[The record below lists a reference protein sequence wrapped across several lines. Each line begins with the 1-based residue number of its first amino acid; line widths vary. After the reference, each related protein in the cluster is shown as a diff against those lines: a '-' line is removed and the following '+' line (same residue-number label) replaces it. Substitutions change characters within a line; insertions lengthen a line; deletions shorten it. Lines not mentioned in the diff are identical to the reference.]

1 MSEPTEPPGQALVAS
16 EADKPSLTATNSLE
30 PLQLNDADAVVK
42 HTGRIVA
49 SHCADCGA
57 VLGGLYCAM
66 CGQHRMEPPRTFWA
80 LMAEW
85 ISAYFNLEGK
95 LWTTLRLLV
104 TQPGEL
110 SLEYFRGRRTRYF
123 PPLKMYLTMSVIF
136 FSAATVRLAATADS
150 AASKAMEAQ
159 SIAERRADLEEQLA
173 DVDESIARIA
183 QRSAASQPAEKD
195 TPSSSPDSDADDSE
209 SVEDL
214 SDPSDEL
221 PPGLAEFVRPQMR
234 REIILARLQALNEN
248 RDLLPAEKDAL
259 KKRVTEVVEKSVQ
272 SSEAL
277 PLGAKQGAKF
287 MIGKVQGVLF
297 EEIDESF
304 EAAKKDS
311 NEKVSR
317 LIEDLASASP
327 KALFFFLPVFA
338 GVYAFMFRRTS
349 FYVESFVFTLHLHSF
364 FLALAFIDMFIPS
377 WPATLVMM
385 AGMAWY
391 TWRAVQRVYAVGR
404 FRALSVTLTA
414 MTCYLIIFSVL
425 SGLTSK
431 TSLISCALGG
441 RCG

>member
-1 MSEPTEPPGQALVAS
+1 MATRANGSIFRKRLINRVDAGDCRTAQSFAHGRFPGDKYPVSEPTEPPGQALVAS

-30 PLQLNDADAVVK
+30 PLQLNDAAAVVE

-136 FSAATVRLAATADS
+136 FSAATVRLAATADG

-259 KKRVTEVVEKSVQ
+259 KKRVTEAVEKSVQ

-287 MIGKVQGVLF
+287 MIGKCK
-297 EEIDESF
+297 
-304 EAAKKDS
+304 ACC
-311 NEKVSR
+311 SR
-317 LIEDLASASP
+317 
-327 KALFFFLPVFA
+327 
-338 GVYAFMFRRTS
+338 R
-349 FYVESFVFTLHLHSF
+349 
-364 FLALAFIDMFIPS
+364 
-377 WPATLVMM
+377 
-385 AGMAWY
+385 
-391 TWRAVQRVYAVGR
+391 
-404 FRALSVTLTA
+404 
-414 MTCYLIIFSVL
+414 
-425 SGLTSK
+425 
-431 TSLISCALGG
+431 
-441 RCG
+441 